1 MIGWLVASCWLL
13 DSIYQP
19 PFTSHQQL
27 KGNMNELTES
37 KGRIEV
43 APDVLAMIA
52 HFATLKVEG
61 VAKMAAVPPDAARL
75 FRRHSRHDGIILDL
89 ADDKIK
95 FDIYV
100 IMEPNVNIMEKS
112 RLLQTAVVEAIDTM
126 VGLPVE
132 AVNIHVEDVVYV
144 QAESG

>member
-1 MIGWLVASCWLL
+1 
-13 DSIYQP
+13 
-19 PFTSHQQL
+19 
-27 KGNMNELTES
+27 MNEQTES

-52 HFATLKVEG
+52 YFATLKVEG
-61 VAKMAAVPPDAARL
+61 VARMAPVPPDAARL

-89 ADDKIK
+89 SDDKIK

-100 IMEPNVNIMEKS
+100 IMDPNVNIMEKS
-112 RLLQTAVVEAIDTM
+112 RVLQTAVVEAIGNM

-144 QAESG
+144 QAEAG